1 MKKNIFF
8 VLLTMLMIIQSCNK
22 IPITNRRQLNLQ
34 PESTMIEMAEVAYT
48 KFLAENP
55 PLPQND
61 ERSQRVERIGK
72 KIAAEVESYLKKN
85 GHAKRIEGFKWEFK
99 TVDQPVVNAWCM
111 PGGKVVVYTE
121 IMKLATDD
129 DMLAVIMGHEI
140 AHAIARHG
148 NERMSQALAVKGMG
162 TIVGGV
168 FDTGSEA
175 SQNIFLQSYGLVSA
189 LGMLSYSRKH
199 ETEADK
205 MGLVFMALAG
215 YNPEKAI
222 DFWQKMASMGGDKPP
237 QMLSTHPSDE
247 KRIQDIK
254 DFLPKIP
261 KYLSKK

>member
-1 MKKNIFF
+1 MRIF
-8 VLLTMLMIIQSCNK
+8 VLFVVAGLALQSCNK
-22 IPITNRRQLNLQ
+22 VPVTNRKQLNLQ
-34 PESTMIEMAEVAYT
+34 PESTMIEMADAAYAQ
-48 KFLAENP
+48 FLVENP
-55 PLPQND
+55 PLPSSD
-61 ERSQRVERIGK
+61 PRAQRVERVGK

-85 GHAKRIEGFKWEFK
+85 GHEKRIEGFKWEFN

-121 IMKLATDD
+121 ILKLATDD
-129 DMLAVIMGHEI
+129 TLLAVIMGHEI

-148 NERMSQALAVKGMG
+148 NERMSQALAVQGVG
-162 TIVGGV
+162 ILVGGAL
-168 FDTGSEA
+168 DTKSPA
-175 SQNIFLQSYGLVSA
+175 TQNLFLQSYGLASA

-215 YNPEKAI
+215 YEPARAV
-222 DFWQKMASMGGDKPP
+222 DFWEKMAELGGGSVP
-237 QMLSTHPSDE
+237 QVLSTHPSDE

-254 DFLPKIP
+254 DFLPQIP